1 MVKVWTNGCF
11 DVLHRGHIE
20 MLKYARSLGS
30 ELIVGVDSDEKVKTD
45 KGELRPFN
53 KLEDRLEVLKSIR
66 YVDRVIVFESRSEL
80 ERLIMEYSPDFLV
93 VGSDWKNRD
102 VIGKQYC
109 KNIKFFDRIGSVS
122 TTKILGYL
130 K

>member
-1 MVKVWTNGCF
+1 
-11 DVLHRGHIE
+11 